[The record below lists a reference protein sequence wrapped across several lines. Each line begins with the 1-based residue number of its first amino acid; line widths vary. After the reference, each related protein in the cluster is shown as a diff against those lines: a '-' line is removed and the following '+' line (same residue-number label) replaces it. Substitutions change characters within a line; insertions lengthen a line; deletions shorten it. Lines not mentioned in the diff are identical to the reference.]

1 MATKKPFKRARNTFS
16 DVLKGYTPNGNA
28 KPTILKKKDPKMI
41 KSIFRYDQKIDMS
54 QKKTTE
60 TIIPSFLDYEFGKI
74 DIFYRG
80 YTSEDSV
87 EHNSQPEADEPSNVD
102 QEPPKPLVSEQRRG
116 TVGMKRPPASSIAI
130 AESRKAEIHKA
141 TIDEPIQKK
150 SLGQNLVPKNHGKNI
165 SENIGNYDANNS
177 TEKKYKKIIIPSTP
191 VSEDSYG
198 YNTPTELEIMAERAR
213 NNQITET

>member
-1 MATKKPFKRARNTFS
+1 
-16 DVLKGYTPNGNA
+16 
-28 KPTILKKKDPKMI
+28 
-41 KSIFRYDQKIDMS
+41 
-54 QKKTTE
+54 
-60 TIIPSFLDYEFGKI
+60 
-74 DIFYRG
+74 
-80 YTSEDSV
+80 
-87 EHNSQPEADEPSNVD
+87 
-102 QEPPKPLVSEQRRG
+102 
-116 TVGMKRPPASSIAI
+116 MKRPPASSIAI

-177 TEKKYKKIIIPSTP
+177 TEKKFKKIIIPSTP

-213 NNQITET
+213 NNLSLSLS